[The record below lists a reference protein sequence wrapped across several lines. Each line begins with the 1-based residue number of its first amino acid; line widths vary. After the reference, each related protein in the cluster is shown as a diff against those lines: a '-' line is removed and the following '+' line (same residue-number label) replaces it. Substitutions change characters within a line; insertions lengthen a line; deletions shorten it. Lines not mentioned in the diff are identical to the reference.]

1 MSHPTNNPV
10 IIVHNLP
17 HHVLAFIKARY
28 PDGIITDMIQDYN
41 VHGEFKYYDV
51 DVADADNTYHLR
63 FDKKGGFV
71 HEEIEIGKIDPA
83 ESPGN
88 PNDIEAKEPSVND
101 ENLEEF

>member
-71 HEEIEIGKIDPA
+71 HEEIGKIDTA

-88 PNDIEAKEPSVND
+88 PNDIEVKEPSVND
-101 ENLEEF
+101 ENLEEI